1 MKHKKFYSLICAY
14 FVLLSCCFV
23 FAFNAS
29 AATEPPKTSTI
40 VDDDARA
47 AGLISAYSLV
57 ITSSTKKVKI
67 TAEVDGYETMAKIGF
82 TNIEVQRSTNGS
94 SGWVTELTP
103 IDDTVTNAV
112 SHTKN
117 NEARSVVGGYYYR
130 VKLDHY
136 AKETGCFFPSSQS
149 ITDYSNVV
157 WVPKS

>member
-40 VDDDARA
+40 VVDDARA
-47 AGLISAYSLV
+47 AGLIRAYSLV
-57 ITSSTKKVKI
+57 ITSSAKTVKI
-67 TAEVDGYETMAKIGF
+67 TAATYGYDTMAKIGF

-103 IDDTVTNAV
+103 VDDTVTNAV

-136 AKETGCFFPSSQS
+136 AKETGWFFPSSQS
-149 ITDYSNVV
+149 ITNYSNVV
-157 WVPKS
+157 WVPKG